1 MSPRPV
7 IFVQPPAS
15 FDNHAPCLD
24 DKQYGLGILA
34 NAAWLK
40 SKGFPVEGH
49 HLPLD
54 RHRGKP
60 IEDSLD
66 RIVASNPLLVAIGL
80 NWVHFSDGAIETAR
94 RLKARAP
101 GLAILVGGQHA
112 SLFAAE
118 IAGTHADCIDGVIQ
132 GEAEVPLLT
141 ICRALQDTGEM
152 PDDVPGLHRTN
163 RPSATQRVVENM
175 EALPTY
181 SYRTFQ
187 GAPLQRDVGALS
199 TTRGACPF
207 KCAWCIEPVIGR
219 LQGRR
224 KLQFHSAKHIVHQM
238 EALIDEGINRFTI
251 QDNFFVGGD
260 RKLVALADE
269 MERRRVRP
277 KHLNIFSHPES
288 FGAEGCRAFA
298 RCADKASLD
307 FGVETGSPR
316 VAEIN
321 NRRLD
326 PDHVVDQTECA
337 VNAGVEVYTWWMVG
351 LPGEDQTALNETED
365 LILRTMRV
373 GGVPRW
379 VSPLILFPKT
389 PIHDAPDA
397 YGVTTRFKTFSDYTT
412 FSRTTLAEAVLFSDT
427 ISHETEE
434 ATRDDITAASLRLR
448 KFIVAHLDVL
458 RDFYRDRPVTPELGT
473 VEGRVLQSF
482 F

>member
-15 FDNHAPCLD
+15 FDNPAPCLD

-54 RHRGKP
+54 RHHGKAVG
-60 IEDSLD
+60 ESLD
-66 RIVASNPLLVAIGL
+66 RIIERDPLLVAVGL

-94 RLKARAP
+94 RLKSRAP
-101 GLAILVGGQHA
+101 HLPIVVGGQHA

-118 IAGTHADCIDGVIQ
+118 IAGAHADCIDGVIQ

-141 ICRALQDTGEM
+141 ICRALQETGRI
-152 PDDVPGLHRTN
+152 PDDVPGLHRPN
-163 RPSATQRVVENM
+163 RPATTQHVVEDM

-187 GAPLQRDVGALS
+187 SAPLQRDVGALS

-224 KLQFHSAKHIVHQM
+224 KLQFHSAGHIVDQM
-238 EALIDEGINRFTI
+238 ESLIAEGIDRFTI
-251 QDNFFVGGD
+251 QDNFFVGGN
-260 RKLVALADE
+260 RKLIALADE
-269 MERRRVRP
+269 MERRNVRP

-288 FGAEGCRAFA
+288 YGAEGYAAFA
-298 RCADKASLD
+298 GCAERASLD

-316 VAEIN
+316 VAAIN
-321 NRRLD
+321 NRRLEL
-326 PDHVVDQTECA
+326 DHVVDQTRTA
-337 VNAGVEVYTWWMVG
+337 VDVGVEVYTWWMVG
-351 LPGEDQTALNETED
+351 LPGEDDAALTETES

-389 PIHDAPDA
+389 PIHDDPETF
-397 YGVTTRFKTFSDYTT
+397 GVTTRFRTFSDYTA

-427 ISHETEE
+427 IGHETKE

-448 KFIVAHLDVL
+448 KFVVAHLGIL
-458 RDFYRDRPVTPELGT
+458 RDFYAERPTKPDLAT